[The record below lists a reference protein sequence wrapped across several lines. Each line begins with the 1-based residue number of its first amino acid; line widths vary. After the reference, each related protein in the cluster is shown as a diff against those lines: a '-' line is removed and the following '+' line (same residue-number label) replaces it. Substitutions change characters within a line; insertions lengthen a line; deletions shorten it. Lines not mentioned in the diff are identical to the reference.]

1 LSYRSLQ
8 RSFVGDYEAFA
19 EELSCLSE
27 AKDDVIA
34 EYDAAVEFV
43 DEFEDVLF
51 ERA

>member
-1 LSYRSLQ
+1 M
-8 RSFVGDYEAFA
+8 
-19 EELSCLSE
+19 SCLSE

-43 DEFEDVLF
+43 DEFVDEFEDVLF

>member
-1 LSYRSLQ
+1 
-8 RSFVGDYEAFA
+8 
-19 EELSCLSE
+19 LSE